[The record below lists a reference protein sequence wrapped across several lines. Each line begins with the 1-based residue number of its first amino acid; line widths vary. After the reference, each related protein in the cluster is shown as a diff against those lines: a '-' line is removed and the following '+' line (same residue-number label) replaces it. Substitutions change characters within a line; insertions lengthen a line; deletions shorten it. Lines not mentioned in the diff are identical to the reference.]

1 MFLAQDKS
9 PGKGCDP
16 FRDWG
21 VYQGADELRFRFG
34 VAGNEMKEKRKAEIV
49 RDILL
54 GDVQSFGILVREYQR
69 PVFNL
74 MLRMTGDAETA
85 ADLSQEAFARAYEKL
100 ETFNQRRRFFPW
112 LYTLALNV
120 ARDWF
125 RKEGRDRHIFVE
137 DATEM
142 IRDEDVPD
150 EPKSINA
157 RIDGVKAFDAVMEL
171 DPKYREALI
180 LRYRHDFTMQ
190 EIANT
195 LGISVSA
202 AKMRLSRGLD
212 MVRHRFTGE

>member
-1 MFLAQDKS
+1 
-9 PGKGCDP
+9 
-16 FRDWG
+16 
-21 VYQGADELRFRFG
+21 
-34 VAGNEMKEKRKAEIV
+34 MKEKRKAEIV